1 MKNLFLLLGL
11 GAFMGLL
18 STGCSL
24 FGKGSEEQPSYQ
36 VIKNEENKE
45 IRKYDSFIIAKTTIN
60 SNFKDAQGK
69 GFRILAGYIFGK
81 NKSQQKISMT
91 APVMT
96 APDDRE
102 NWTMTFNM
110 PSKFT
115 IKTLPA
121 PTDERIKIEKVEQR
135 LFAAITFSGLW
146 DESKNEEEAKKL
158 KDWLKKLPEYE
169 LISPAMF
176 AAYNPPWTIPFLR
189 RNEMLIE
196 LRIKKNVE

>member
-24 FGKGSEEQPSYQ
+24 FGKGSEEQPTYQ
-36 VIKNEENKE
+36 VILNEDNKE
-45 IRKYDSFIIAKTTIN
+45 IRKYDSFIIAKTTIS

-96 APDDRE
+96 VPADKE
-102 NWTMTFNM
+102 NWTMTFSM

-115 IKTLPA
+115 INTLPT

-135 LFAAITFSGLW
+135 LFAAITYSGLW
-146 DESKNEEEAKKL
+146 DESKNEEQAKKL
-158 KDWLKKLPEYE
+158 KEWLKKYPEYE

-196 LRIKKNVE
+196 LRMRKNVE

>member
-1 MKNLFLLLGL
+1 
-11 GAFMGLL
+11 MGLL

-24 FGKGSEEQPSYQ
+24 FGKGSEEQPTYQ
-36 VIKNEENKE
+36 VILNEDNKE
-45 IRKYDSFIIAKTTIN
+45 IRKYDSFIIAKTTIS

-96 APDDRE
+96 VPADKE
-102 NWTMTFNM
+102 NWTMTFSM

-115 IKTLPA
+115 INTLPT
-121 PTDERIKIEKVEQR
+121 PTDERVKIEKVEQR
-135 LFAAITFSGLW
+135 LFAAIIYTGLW
-146 DESKNEEEAKKL
+146 DESKNEEQAKKL
-158 KDWLKKLPEYE
+158 KEWLKKYPEYE

-196 LRIKKNVE
+196 LRMRKNVE

>member
-1 MKNLFLLLGL
+1 
-11 GAFMGLL
+11 MGLL

>member
-1 MKNLFLLLGL
+1 MKNLFLLLVL

-24 FGKGSEEQPSYQ
+24 FGKGSEEQPTYQ
-36 VIKNEENKE
+36 VIQNEDNKE
-45 IRKYDSFIIAKTTIN
+45 IRRYDSFIIAKTTIS

-96 APDDRE
+96 VPADKE
-102 NWTMTFNM
+102 NWTMTFSM

-115 IKTLPA
+115 INTLPT
-121 PTDERIKIEKVEQR
+121 PTDERVRIEKVEQR
-135 LFAAITFSGLW
+135 LFAAITYSGLW
-146 DESKNEEEAKKL
+146 DESKNEEETKKL
-158 KDWLKKLPEYE
+158 KEWLKKYPEYE

-196 LRIKKNVE
+196 LRMRKNVE